1 MRDIHS
7 GRNTTLKK
15 IANKQCTMEDTRMLD
30 SSSLV
35 EHPDNE
41 YLFGMEGIER
51 LAEGMRKVGFKG
63 AIEVWDMKDGS
74 FLIYSGARRNRA
86 NMLLGKTRIKAFVY
100 PYPESETERRRE
112 LLGANIYGRNAV
124 QRDNAI
130 YTARQINYLRETI
143 QMERENGTYEGG
155 KTREELA
162 KEFGTSSSNIYK
174 YESLLKLNERAQE
187 AVANGEIQLAQGS
200 SMSVLASDYQDI
212 VLDALQL
219 MRNFNMTGARDEVQ
233 ELVDY
238 IKAHEGEPL
247 TAEDAVKSV
256 CDARASMNATNTSRM
271 DADGEIS
278 KEDQEKI
285 QETVQVDGTWEDAG
299 IPAGTDVDAAQGI
312 LSEKSITP
320 FYTPKVA
327 AKKFN
332 QYYGKIEE
340 FLRAD
345 KQYKEKDRED
355 VLRKLQQLRE
365 LIDSEISRFGQEEA
379 EGGRVKQPDI
389 RNGDI

>member
-1 MRDIHS
+1 MRDIYS

-15 IANKQCTMEDTRMLD
+15 IANKQYIMEDTRMLD
-30 SSSLV
+30 SSCLV

-51 LAEGMRKVGFKG
+51 LAEGMKRVGFKG
-63 AIEVWDMKDGS
+63 AIEVWDREDGT

-86 NMLLGKTRIKAFVY
+86 NTLLGNTQIKAFVY

-112 LLGANIYGRNAV
+112 FLGANIYGRNAV

-155 KTREELA
+155 KTRERLA
-162 KEFGTSSSNIYK
+162 KEFGTSPANIYK
-174 YESLLKLNERAQE
+174 YESLLKLNSRAQD
-187 AVANGEIQLAQGS
+187 AVAKGELQVAQGS
-200 SMSVLASDYQDI
+200 SMSVLSEEYQDI

-219 MRNFNMTGARDEVQ
+219 MRDFHMAGVRDEVQ

-238 IKAHEGEPL
+238 IKNHEGEPI
-247 TAEDAVKSV
+247 TAEEAVRFICGTMGTYNTADPDGVPGSV
-256 CDARASMNATNTSRM
+256 APEGKGD
-271 DADGEIS
+271 
-278 KEDQEKI
+278 
-285 QETVQVDGTWEDAG
+285 
-299 IPAGTDVDAAQGI
+299 AGTDGGDGYARDGTAPSHAGKPARALPV
-312 LSEKSITP
+312 S
-320 FYTPKVA
+320 YTPRTA

-332 QYYGKIEE
+332 QYYGRLEA

-345 KQYKEKDRED
+345 KQYMEKDRGD
-355 VLRKLQQLRE
+355 VLGKLQQLKA
-365 LIDSEISRFGQEEA
+365 LVDAEISKLQQPENTGDDGPEA
-379 EGGRVKQPDI
+379 LE
-389 RNGDI
+389 

>member
-1 MRDIHS
+1 MARDIHS

-15 IANKQCTMEDTRMLD
+15 IANKQYTMEDTRMLD
-30 SSSLV
+30 SSCLV

-41 YLFGMEGIER
+41 YLFGMEGIDR
-51 LAEGMRKVGFKG
+51 LAEGMKRVGFKG
-63 AIEVWDMKDGS
+63 AIEVWDMKDGT

-86 NMLLGKTRIKAFVY
+86 NTLLGNTQIKAFVY

-143 QMERENGTYEGG
+143 QMERANGTYEGE

-162 KEFGTSSSNIYK
+162 KEFGTSPSNIYK
-174 YESLLKLNERAQE
+174 YESLLKLNSRAQE
-187 AVANGEIQLAQGS
+187 AVANGELQLAQGS
-200 SMSVLASDYQDI
+200 SMSVLSDGYQDI

-219 MRNFNMTGARDEVQ
+219 MRDFNMSGARDEVQ

-238 IKAHEGEPL
+238 IKAHEGEPV
-247 TAEDAVKSV
+247 TAEDAVRSICAAKGTDGAAGLDGTEAPNPAGLDGSGEPDTQ
-256 CDARASMNATNTSRM
+256 DAGEGY
-271 DADGEIS
+271 ADGVTAPDHAVKPASPFPVSYTS
-278 KEDQEKI
+278 K
-285 QETVQVDGTWEDAG
+285 T
-299 IPAGTDVDAAQGI
+299 
-312 LSEKSITP
+312 
-320 FYTPKVA
+320 A

-332 QYYGKIEE
+332 QYYGKMEE

-355 VLRKLQQLRE
+355 VLGKLQQLKA
-365 LIDSEISRFGQEEA
+365 LIDSEISRIQQPEDTGDSTGDPVGTEE
-379 EGGRVKQPDI
+379 
-389 RNGDI
+389 

>member
-15 IANKQCTMEDTRMLD
+15 IANKQCTMEDTKMLD
-30 SSSLV
+30 SSCLT

-63 AIEVWDMKDGS
+63 AIEVWDMKDGTYQ
-74 FLIYSGARRNRA
+74 IYSGARRNRA
-86 NMLLGKTRIKAFVY
+86 NTLLGNSRIKAFVY

-130 YTARQINYLRETI
+130 YTARQISYLRETI
-143 QMERENGTYEGG
+143 RMERENGIYEGE

-162 KEFGTSSSNIYK
+162 KEFGTSPSNIYK
-174 YESLLKLNERAQE
+174 YESLLKLNDRAQA
-187 AVANGEIQLAQGS
+187 AVANGGIQLAQGS
-200 SMSVLASDYQDI
+200 SMSVLSSEYQDI

-219 MRNFNMTGARDEVQ
+219 IRDSNMAGVRDEVQ

-238 IKAHEGEPL
+238 IKAHEGEPV
-247 TAEDAVKSV
+247 TAKDAVRSV
-256 CDARASMNATNTSRM
+256 CGARKPM
-271 DADGEIS
+271 DSAEYADGT
-278 KEDQEKI
+278 DQETGRDRDPQEGMAGSAEVIGNETDSVSGKDGQAI
-285 QETVQVDGTWEDAG
+285 QAVLPDR
-299 IPAGTDVDAAQGI
+299 PAAVSYA
-312 LSEKSITP
+312 
-320 FYTPKVA
+320 PKTA

-332 QYYGKIEE
+332 QCYEKMEE

-345 KQYKEKDRED
+345 KQYKEKDRGD
-355 VLRKLQQLRE
+355 VLDKLQQLRAM
-365 LIDSEISRFGQEEA
+365 IDSEILKIQTDAWNGHSEDA
-379 EGGRVKQPDI
+379 E
-389 RNGDI
+389 

>member
-15 IANKQCTMEDTRMLD
+15 IANKQCTMEDTKMLD
-30 SSSLV
+30 SSCLT

-63 AIEVWDMKDGS
+63 AIEVWDMKDGTYQ
-74 FLIYSGARRNRA
+74 IYSGARRNRA
-86 NMLLGKTRIKAFVY
+86 NTLLGNSRIKAFVY

-130 YTARQINYLRETI
+130 YTARQISYLRETI
-143 QMERENGTYEGG
+143 RMERENGIYEGE

-162 KEFGTSSSNIYK
+162 KEFGTSPSNIYK
-174 YESLLKLNERAQE
+174 YESLLKLNDRAQA
-187 AVANGEIQLAQGS
+187 AVANGGIQLAQGS
-200 SMSVLASDYQDI
+200 SMSVLSSEYQDI

-219 MRNFNMTGARDEVQ
+219 IRDSNMAGVRDEVQ

-238 IKAHEGEPL
+238 IKAHEGEPV
-247 TAEDAVKSV
+247 TAKDAVRSV
-256 CDARASMNATNTSRM
+256 CGARKPM
-271 DADGEIS
+271 DSAEYADDT
-278 KEDQEKI
+278 DQETGRVRAL
-285 QETVQVDGTWEDAG
+285 QESMAGSADVIGNETDSVSGKDGQAMQAVLPDR
-299 IPAGTDVDAAQGI
+299 PAAVSYA
-312 LSEKSITP
+312 
-320 FYTPKVA
+320 PKTA

-332 QYYGKIEE
+332 QCYEKMEE
-340 FLRAD
+340 FLRAN
-345 KQYKEKDRED
+345 KQYKEKDRGD
-355 VLRKLQQLRE
+355 VLDKLQQLRAM
-365 LIDSEISRFGQEEA
+365 IDSEILKIQED
-379 EGGRVKQPDI
+379 V
-389 RNGDI
+389 

>member
-1 MRDIHS
+1 MARDIHS

-15 IANKQCTMEDTRMLD
+15 IANKQYTMEDTRMLD
-30 SSSLV
+30 SSCLV

-41 YLFGMEGIER
+41 YLFGMEGIDR
-51 LAEGMRKVGFKG
+51 LAEGMKRVGFKG
-63 AIEVWDMKDGS
+63 AIEVWDMKDGT

-86 NMLLGKTRIKAFVY
+86 NTLLGNAQIKAFVY

-143 QMERENGTYEGG
+143 QMERENGTYEGE

-162 KEFGTSSSNIYK
+162 KEFGTSPSNIYK
-174 YESLLKLNERAQE
+174 YESLLKLNSRAQE
-187 AVANGEIQLAQGS
+187 AVAKGELQLAQGS
-200 SMSVLASDYQDI
+200 SMSVLSDGYQDI

-219 MRNFNMTGARDEVQ
+219 MRNFNMSGARDEVQ

-238 IKAHEGEPL
+238 IKAHEGEPV
-247 TAEDAVKSV
+247 TAEDAVRSI
-256 CDARASMNATNTSRM
+256 CEARGVGSA
-271 DADGEIS
+271 GE
-278 KEDQEKI
+278 DT
-285 QETVQVDGTWEDAG
+285 ETDGTMAPTGTDGSPDAG
-299 IPAGTDVDAAQGI
+299 MPDRGDGNAEGGTTPAQAGREAR
-312 LSEKSITP
+312 P
-320 FYTPKVA
+320 FPVSYTTKTA

-332 QYYGKIEE
+332 QYYGKMEE

-355 VLRKLQQLRE
+355 VLGKLQQLKA
-365 LIDSEISRFGQEEA
+365 LIDSEISKLQQPGDTA
-379 EGGRVKQPDI
+379 DGGTGIHADSDWLEG
-389 RNGDI
+389 

>member
-1 MRDIHS
+1 MARDIHS

-30 SSSLV
+30 SSCLV

-41 YLFGMEGIER
+41 FLFGMEGVDR
-51 LAEGMRKVGFKG
+51 LAEGMKRVGFKG
-63 AIEVWDMKDGS
+63 AIEVWDMKDGT

-86 NMLLGKTRIKAFVY
+86 NTLLGNTQIKAFVY

-143 QMERENGTYEGG
+143 QMERANGTYEGE

-162 KEFGTSSSNIYK
+162 KEFGTSPSNIYK
-174 YESLLKLNERAQE
+174 YESLLKLNSRAQE
-187 AVANGEIQLAQGS
+187 AVANGELQLAQGS
-200 SMSVLASDYQDI
+200 SMSVLSDGYQDI

-219 MRNFNMTGARDEVQ
+219 MRDFNMSGARDEVQ

-238 IKAHEGEPL
+238 IKAHEGEPV
-247 TAEDAVKSV
+247 TAEEAVRSI
-256 CDARASMNATNTSRM
+256 CAARVTDNT
-271 DADGEIS
+271 AGL
-278 KEDQEKI
+278 
-285 QETVQVDGTWEDAG
+285 DGTEVPN
-299 IPAGTDVDAAQGI
+299 PAGLDGSGEPDTQDVGEGYTEGVAAPAHAAKPA
-312 LSEKSITP
+312 SP
-320 FYTPKVA
+320 FPVSYTSKTA

-332 QYYGKIEE
+332 QYYGKMEE

-345 KQYKEKDRED
+345 KQYKEQDRKD
-355 VLRKLQQLRE
+355 VLGKLQQLKS
-365 LIDSEISRFGQEEA
+365 LIDSEISRIQQPEDARENSTGTPEGTEE
-379 EGGRVKQPDI
+379 
-389 RNGDI
+389 

>member
-1 MRDIHS
+1 MRDMHS

-15 IANKQCTMEDTRMLD
+15 IANKQCTMEDTRILD
-30 SSSLV
+30 SSSLK

-41 YLFGMEGIER
+41 YLFGMEGVER
-51 LAEGMRKVGFKG
+51 LAEGMKKVGFKG
-63 AIEVWDMKDGS
+63 AIEVWDLKDGT

-86 NMLLGKTRIKAFVY
+86 NTLLGNTTIKAFVY

-130 YTARQINYLRETI
+130 YTARQISYLRKTI
-143 QMERENGTYEGG
+143 QMERDNGTYEGE

-162 KEFGTSSSNIYK
+162 KEFGTSPSNIYK
-174 YESLLKLNERAQE
+174 YESLLKLNSRAQE

-200 SMSVLASDYQDI
+200 SMSVLSDGYQDI

-219 MRNFNMTGARDEVQ
+219 MRDFNMSGARDEVQ

-238 IKAHEGEPL
+238 IKAHEWEVV
-247 TAEDAVKSV
+247 TAEEAVRFI
-256 CDARASMNATNTSRM
+256 CEARGTNEATEPEEVSGFTSLEGSP
-271 DADGEIS
+271 DTGEQD
-278 KEDQEKI
+278 EGTGAAEN
-285 QETVQVDGTWEDAG
+285 ETALTQTAK
-299 IPAGTDVDAAQGI
+299 PAR
-312 LSEKSITP
+312 P
-320 FYTPKVA
+320 FPVAYTPKTA

-332 QYYGKIEE
+332 QYYGKMEE

-355 VLRKLQQLRE
+355 VLGKLQQLKE
-365 LIDSEISRFGQEEA
+365 LIDSEISKITKPDG
-379 EGGRVKQPDI
+379 EGAIGMRI
-389 RNGDI
+389 

>member
-30 SSSLV
+30 SSCLI

-41 YLFGMEGIER
+41 YLFGMEGVER

-63 AIEVWDMKDGS
+63 AIEVWDKKDGT
-74 FLIYSGARRNRA
+74 FIIYSGARRNRA
-86 NMLLGKTRIKAFVY
+86 NTLLGNTQIKAFVY

-143 QMERENGTYEGG
+143 RMERENGTYEGE

-162 KEFGTSSSNIYK
+162 KEFGTSPSNIYK
-174 YESLLKLNERAQE
+174 YESLLKLNRRAQE
-187 AVANGEIQLAQGS
+187 AVAQGDLQLAQGS
-200 SMSVLASDYQDI
+200 SMSVLSGEYQDI
-212 VLDALQL
+212 VLDALQI
-219 MRNFNMTGARDEVQ
+219 MRDFNMAGARDEVQ

-238 IKAHEGEPL
+238 IKAHEGEL
-247 TAEDAVKSV
+247 VTAEEAVRSV
-256 CDARASMNATNTSRM
+256 CQSRGTMNGAGAVEVPDAA
-271 DADGEIS
+271 G
-278 KEDQEKI
+278 
-285 QETVQVDGTWEDAG
+285 QETVPSDEAEAG
-299 IPAGTDVDAAQGI
+299 GNAGKITSNGIQDTQGI
-312 LSEKSITP
+312 SAQKPATV
-320 FYTPKVA
+320 FYTPKTA

-332 QYYGKIEE
+332 QYYGKMEE

-355 VLRKLQQLRE
+355 VLGKLQQLRA
-365 LIDSEISRFGQEEA
+365 LIDSEISKFGMQDL
-379 EGGRVKQPDI
+379 QDDS
-389 RNGDI
+389 GDAGKPE

>member
-15 IANKQCTMEDTRMLD
+15 IANKQCTMEDTKMLD
-30 SSSLV
+30 SSCLT

-63 AIEVWDMKDGS
+63 AIEVWDMKDGTYQ
-74 FLIYSGARRNRA
+74 IYSGARRNRA
-86 NMLLGKTRIKAFVY
+86 NTLLGNSRIKAFVY

-130 YTARQINYLRETI
+130 YTARQISYLRETI
-143 QMERENGTYEGG
+143 RMERENGIYEGE

-162 KEFGTSSSNIYK
+162 KEFGTSPSNIYK
-174 YESLLKLNERAQE
+174 YESLLKLNDRAQA
-187 AVANGEIQLAQGS
+187 AVANGGIQLAQGS
-200 SMSVLASDYQDI
+200 SMSVLSSEYQDI

-219 MRNFNMTGARDEVQ
+219 IRDSNMAGVRDEVQ

-238 IKAHEGEPL
+238 IKAHEGEPV
-247 TAEDAVKSV
+247 TAKDAVRSV
-256 CDARASMNATNTSRM
+256 CGARKPM
-271 DADGEIS
+271 DSAEYADDT
-278 KEDQEKI
+278 DQETGRVRAL
-285 QETVQVDGTWEDAG
+285 QESMAGSADVIGNETDSVSGKDGQAMQAVLPDR
-299 IPAGTDVDAAQGI
+299 PAAVSYA
-312 LSEKSITP
+312 
-320 FYTPKVA
+320 PKTA

-332 QYYGKIEE
+332 QCYEKMEE
-340 FLRAD
+340 FLRAN
-345 KQYKEKDRED
+345 KQYKEKDRGD
-355 VLRKLQQLRE
+355 VLDKLQQLRAM
-365 LIDSEISRFGQEEA
+365 IDSEILKIQTDAWNGHSEDA
-379 EGGRVKQPDI
+379 E
-389 RNGDI
+389 

>member
-15 IANKQCTMEDTRMLD
+15 IANKQCTMEDTKMLD
-30 SSSLV
+30 SSCLT

-63 AIEVWDMKDGS
+63 AIEVWDMKDGTYQ
-74 FLIYSGARRNRA
+74 IYSGARRNRA
-86 NMLLGKTRIKAFVY
+86 NMLLGNSRIKAFVY

-130 YTARQINYLRETI
+130 YTARQISYLRETI
-143 QMERENGTYEGG
+143 RMERENGIYEGE

-162 KEFGTSSSNIYK
+162 KEFGTSPSNIYK
-174 YESLLKLNERAQE
+174 YESLLKLNDRAQA
-187 AVANGEIQLAQGS
+187 AVANGGIQLAQGS
-200 SMSVLASDYQDI
+200 SMSVLSSEYQDI

-219 MRNFNMTGARDEVQ
+219 IRDSNMAGVRDEVQ

-238 IKAHEGEPL
+238 IKAHEGEPV
-247 TAEDAVKSV
+247 TAKDAVRSV
-256 CDARASMNATNTSRM
+256 CGARKPM
-271 DADGEIS
+271 DSAEYADGT
-278 KEDQEKI
+278 DQETGRDRDP
-285 QETVQVDGTWEDAG
+285 QEDMAGSAEVIGNETGSVSGKDGQAMQAVLPDR
-299 IPAGTDVDAAQGI
+299 PAAVSYA
-312 LSEKSITP
+312 
-320 FYTPKVA
+320 PKTA

-332 QYYGKIEE
+332 QCYEKMEE

-345 KQYKEKDRED
+345 KQYKEKDRGD
-355 VLRKLQQLRE
+355 VLDKLQQLRAM
-365 LIDSEISRFGQEEA
+365 IDSEILKIQTDAWNGHSEDA
-379 EGGRVKQPDI
+379 E
-389 RNGDI
+389 

>member
-30 SSSLV
+30 SSCLV

-41 YLFGMEGIER
+41 YLFGMEGIDR
-51 LAEGMRKVGFKG
+51 LAEGMKRVGFKG
-63 AIEVWDMKDGS
+63 AIEVWDMKDGT

-86 NMLLGKTRIKAFVY
+86 NTLLGNTQIKAFVY

-143 QMERENGTYEGG
+143 QMERANGTYEGE

-162 KEFGTSSSNIYK
+162 KEFGTSPSNIYK
-174 YESLLKLNERAQE
+174 YESLLKLNSRAQE
-187 AVANGEIQLAQGS
+187 AVANGELQLAQGS
-200 SMSVLASDYQDI
+200 SMSVLSDGYQDI

-219 MRNFNMTGARDEVQ
+219 MRDSHMAGARDEVQ

-238 IKAHEGEPL
+238 IKAHEGEPV
-247 TAEDAVKSV
+247 TAEDAVRSICAARGVGSV
-256 CDARASMNATNTSRM
+256 GEGAETDSSP
-271 DADGEIS
+271 DADMP
-278 KEDQEKI
+278 
-285 QETVQVDGTWEDAG
+285 DGGDGNAEGGTTPAQAG
-299 IPAGTDVDAAQGI
+299 REAR
-312 LSEKSITP
+312 P
-320 FYTPKVA
+320 FPVSYTTKTA

-332 QYYGKIEE
+332 QYYGKMEE

-355 VLRKLQQLRE
+355 VLDKLQQLKA
-365 LIDSEISRFGQEEA
+365 LIDSEISKLQQPGDAADGGTEDSGTGTQA
-379 EGGRVKQPDI
+379 DSDWLEG
-389 RNGDI
+389 

>member
-1 MRDIHS
+1 
-7 GRNTTLKK
+7 
-15 IANKQCTMEDTRMLD
+15 MLD

-51 LAEGMRKVGFKG
+51 LAEGMRKVGFRG

-86 NMLLGKTRIKAFVY
+86 NMLLGNTRIKAFVY

-112 LLGANIYGRNAV
+112 FLGANIYGRNAV

-130 YTARQINYLRETI
+130 YTARQISYLRETI
-143 QMERENGTYEGG
+143 QMERENGIYEGG

-187 AVANGEIQLAQGS
+187 AVANGKIQLAQGS
-200 SMSVLASDYQDI
+200 SMSVLASEYQNI
-212 VLDALQL
+212 VLDALQI
-219 MRNFNMTGARDEVQ
+219 MRDFNMTGARDEVQ

-247 TAEDAVKSV
+247 TAEDAVNFV
-256 CDARASMNATNTSRM
+256 CDARVFMDASNISKMNANSDISRE
-271 DADGEIS
+271 G
-278 KEDQEKI
+278 QEKI
-285 QETVQVDGTWEDAG
+285 QKTAQVDGTWEDTGVSADEDMG
-299 IPAGTDVDAAQGI
+299 SAQGI
-312 LSEKSITP
+312 LSEKSTTP

-327 AKKFN
+327 VKKFN

-365 LIDSEISRFGQEEA
+365 LIDSEISRVGQEEA
-379 EGGRVKQPDI
+379 EGEK
-389 RNGDI
+389 NF

>member
-1 MRDIHS
+1 MARDIHS

-15 IANKQCTMEDTRMLD
+15 IANKQYTMEDTRMLD
-30 SSSLV
+30 SSCLV

-41 YLFGMEGIER
+41 YLFGMEGIDR
-51 LAEGMRKVGFKG
+51 LAEGMKRVGFKG
-63 AIEVWDMKDGS
+63 AIEVWDMKDGT

-86 NMLLGKTRIKAFVY
+86 NTLLGNTQIKAFVY

-143 QMERENGTYEGG
+143 QMERANGTYEGE

-162 KEFGTSSSNIYK
+162 KEFGTSPSNIYK
-174 YESLLKLNERAQE
+174 YESLLKLNSRAQE
-187 AVANGEIQLAQGS
+187 AVANGELQLAQGS
-200 SMSVLASDYQDI
+200 SMSVLSDGYQDI

-219 MRNFNMTGARDEVQ
+219 MRDFNMSGARDEVQ

-238 IKAHEGEPL
+238 IKAHEGEPV
-247 TAEDAVKSV
+247 TAEDAVRSICESRGVGSV
-256 CDARASMNATNTSRM
+256 GEAAETDGAMVPTGTDGSP
-271 DADGEIS
+271 DADMP
-278 KEDQEKI
+278 
-285 QETVQVDGTWEDAG
+285 DGGCGNAEGGTTPAQAG
-299 IPAGTDVDAAQGI
+299 REAR
-312 LSEKSITP
+312 P
-320 FYTPKVA
+320 FPVSYTTKTA

-332 QYYGKIEE
+332 QYYGKMEE

-355 VLRKLQQLRE
+355 VLGKLQQLKA
-365 LIDSEISRFGQEEA
+365 LIDSEISKLQQPGDTA
-379 EGGRVKQPDI
+379 DGGTEDGGTGTQVD
-389 RNGDI
+389 

>member
-1 MRDIHS
+1 MRDMHS

-15 IANKQCTMEDTRMLD
+15 IANKQCTMEDTRILD
-30 SSSLV
+30 SSSLK

-41 YLFGMEGIER
+41 YLFGMEGVER
-51 LAEGMRKVGFKG
+51 LAEGMKKVGFKG
-63 AIEVWDMKDGS
+63 AIEVWDLKDGT

-86 NMLLGKTRIKAFVY
+86 NTLLGNTTIKAFVY

-130 YTARQINYLRETI
+130 YTARQISYLRKTI
-143 QMERENGTYEGG
+143 QMERDNGTYEGE

-162 KEFGTSSSNIYK
+162 KEFGTSPSNIYK
-174 YESLLKLNERAQE
+174 YESLLKLNSRAQE
-187 AVANGEIQLAQGS
+187 AVANGELQLAQGS
-200 SMSVLASDYQDI
+200 SMSVLSDGYQDI

-219 MRNFNMTGARDEVQ
+219 MRDFNMSGARDEVQ

-238 IKAHEGEPL
+238 IKAHEGEVV
-247 TAEDAVKSV
+247 TAEEAVRFI
-256 CDARASMNATNTSRM
+256 CEARGTSEATEPEEVSGFTSLEGSQ
-271 DADGEIS
+271 DTGEQD
-278 KEDQEKI
+278 EGTGAAEN
-285 QETVQVDGTWEDAG
+285 ETALTQTAK
-299 IPAGTDVDAAQGI
+299 PAR
-312 LSEKSITP
+312 P
-320 FYTPKVA
+320 FPVAYTPKTA

-332 QYYGKIEE
+332 QYYGKMEE

-355 VLRKLQQLRE
+355 VLGKLQQLKE
-365 LIDSEISRFGQEEA
+365 LIDSEISKITKPDG
-379 EGGRVKQPDI
+379 EGAIGMRI
-389 RNGDI
+389 

>member
-30 SSSLV
+30 SSCLT

-51 LAEGMRKVGFKG
+51 LAEGMKKVGFKG
-63 AIEVWDMKDGS
+63 AIEVWDMKDGTY
-74 FLIYSGARRNRA
+74 LIYSGARRNRA
-86 NMLLGKTRIKAFVY
+86 NTLLGNSQIKAFVY

-130 YTARQINYLRETI
+130 YTARQISYLRETI
-143 QMERENGTYEGG
+143 RMERENGIYEGE

-162 KEFGTSSSNIYK
+162 KEFGTSPSNIYK
-174 YESLLKLNERAQE
+174 YESLLKLNDRAQA
-187 AVANGEIQLAQGS
+187 AVANGGIQLAQGS
-200 SMSVLASDYQDI
+200 SMSVLSSEYQDI

-219 MRNFNMTGARDEVQ
+219 IRDSNMAGARDEVQ

-238 IKAHEGEPL
+238 IKAHEGEPV
-247 TAEDAVKSV
+247 TAKDAVRSV
-256 CDARASMNATNTSRM
+256 CGAGKLID
-271 DADGEIS
+271 DADYA
-278 KEDQEKI
+278 DC
-285 QETVQVDGTWEDAG
+285 T
-299 IPAGTDVDAAQGI
+299 AQGTGRDRDPQEGMAGSAEVI
-312 LSEKSITP
+312 GNETDSVSGKDGQTVRTVLPDKPAAVS
-320 FYTPKVA
+320 YAPKTA

-332 QYYGKIEE
+332 QCYGKMEE

-345 KQYKEKDRED
+345 KQYKEKDRGD
-355 VLRKLQQLRE
+355 VLNKLHQLRAM
-365 LIDSEISRFGQEEA
+365 IDSEISKIQTDA
-379 EGGRVKQPDI
+379 W
-389 RNGDI
+389 NGHPEDSE

>member
-15 IANKQCTMEDTRMLD
+15 IANKQCTMEDTKMLD
-30 SSSLV
+30 SSCLT

-63 AIEVWDMKDGS
+63 AIEVWDMKDGTYQ
-74 FLIYSGARRNRA
+74 IYSGARRNRA
-86 NMLLGKTRIKAFVY
+86 NTLLGNSRIKAFVY

-130 YTARQINYLRETI
+130 YTARQISYLRETI
-143 QMERENGTYEGG
+143 RMERENGIYEGE

-162 KEFGTSSSNIYK
+162 KEFGTSPSNIYK
-174 YESLLKLNERAQE
+174 YESLLKLNDRAQA
-187 AVANGEIQLAQGS
+187 AVANGGIQLAQGS
-200 SMSVLASDYQDI
+200 SMSVLSSEYQDI

-219 MRNFNMTGARDEVQ
+219 IRDSNMAGVRDEVQ

-238 IKAHEGEPL
+238 IKAHEGEPV
-247 TAEDAVKSV
+247 TAKDAVRSV
-256 CDARASMNATNTSRM
+256 CGARKPM
-271 DADGEIS
+271 DSAEYADGT
-278 KEDQEKI
+278 DQETGRDRDPQEDMAGSAEVIGNETDSVSGKDGQAI
-285 QETVQVDGTWEDAG
+285 QAVLPDR
-299 IPAGTDVDAAQGI
+299 PAAVSYA
-312 LSEKSITP
+312 
-320 FYTPKVA
+320 PKTA

-332 QYYGKIEE
+332 QCYEKMEE

-345 KQYKEKDRED
+345 KQYKEKDRGD
-355 VLRKLQQLRE
+355 VLDKLQQLRAM
-365 LIDSEISRFGQEEA
+365 IDSEILKIQTDAWNGHSEDA
-379 EGGRVKQPDI
+379 E
-389 RNGDI
+389 

>member
-15 IANKQCTMEDTRMLD
+15 IANKQCTMEDTKMLD
-30 SSSLV
+30 SSCLT

-63 AIEVWDMKDGS
+63 AIEVWDMKDGTYQ
-74 FLIYSGARRNRA
+74 IYSGARRNRA
-86 NMLLGKTRIKAFVY
+86 NTLLGNSRIKAFVY

-130 YTARQINYLRETI
+130 YTARQISYLRETI
-143 QMERENGTYEGG
+143 RMERENGIYEGE

-162 KEFGTSSSNIYK
+162 KEFGTSPSNIYK
-174 YESLLKLNERAQE
+174 YESLLKLNDRAQA
-187 AVANGEIQLAQGS
+187 AVANGGIQLAQGS
-200 SMSVLASDYQDI
+200 SMSVLSSEYQDI

-219 MRNFNMTGARDEVQ
+219 IRDSNMAGVRDEVQ

-238 IKAHEGEPL
+238 IKAHEGEPV
-247 TAEDAVKSV
+247 TAKDAVRSV
-256 CDARASMNATNTSRM
+256 WGARKPM
-271 DADGEIS
+271 DSAEYADDT
-278 KEDQEKI
+278 DQETGRVRAL
-285 QETVQVDGTWEDAG
+285 QESMAGSADVIGNETDSVSGKDGQAMQAVLPDR
-299 IPAGTDVDAAQGI
+299 PAAVSYA
-312 LSEKSITP
+312 
-320 FYTPKVA
+320 PKTA

-332 QYYGKIEE
+332 QCYEKMEE
-340 FLRAD
+340 FLRAN
-345 KQYKEKDRED
+345 KQYKEKDRGD
-355 VLRKLQQLRE
+355 VLDKLQQLRAM
-365 LIDSEISRFGQEEA
+365 IDSEILKIQED
-379 EGGRVKQPDI
+379 V
-389 RNGDI
+389 

>member
-1 MRDIHS
+1 
-7 GRNTTLKK
+7 
-15 IANKQCTMEDTRMLD
+15 MLD

-51 LAEGMRKVGFKG
+51 LAEGMRKV
-63 AIEVWDMKDGS
+63 VWDMKDGS

-86 NMLLGKTRIKAFVY
+86 NMLLGNTRIKAFVY

-112 LLGANIYGRNAV
+112 FLGANIYGRNAV

-130 YTARQINYLRETI
+130 YTARQISYLRETI
-143 QMERENGTYEGG
+143 QMERENG
-155 KTREELA
+155 
-162 KEFGTSSSNIYK
+162 IY
-174 YESLLKLNERAQE
+174 
-187 AVANGEIQLAQGS
+187 
-200 SMSVLASDYQDI
+200 
-212 VLDALQL
+212 
-219 MRNFNMTGARDEVQ
+219 EVQ

-247 TAEDAVKSV
+247 TAEDAVNFV
-256 CDARASMNATNTSRM
+256 CDARVFMDASNISKMNANSDISRE
-271 DADGEIS
+271 G
-278 KEDQEKI
+278 QEKI
-285 QETVQVDGTWEDAG
+285 QKTAQVDGTWEDRGVSADEDMG
-299 IPAGTDVDAAQGI
+299 SAQGI
-312 LSEKSITP
+312 LSEKSTTP

-327 AKKFN
+327 VKKFN

-365 LIDSEISRFGQEEA
+365 LIDSEISRVGKEEA
-379 EGGRVKQPDI
+379 EGEK
-389 RNGDI
+389 NL